1 MTDELETAAVAL
13 MNRVAEFGSAVAAI
27 EAGFQKNEIETAA
40 YRTAREIESGERVVV
55 GVNRYVEEEPAR
67 VAIHQH
73 AEEVAA
79 ERRTS
84 LDALR
89 AGRDP
94 AAVARALGALRGAA
108 LGEVNLMPVLVEAV
122 KTYATIGEIA
132 EVLRD
137 VFGEYRAVQA
147 Y

>member
-1 MTDELETAAVAL
+1 
-13 MNRVAEFGSAVAAI
+13 
-27 EAGFQKNEIETAA
+27 
-40 YRTAREIESGERVVV
+40 VV

-79 ERRTS
+79 ERRTA
-84 LDALR
+84 LAALR
-89 AGRDP
+89 AERDA
-94 AAVARALGALRGAA
+94 AAVTRALAALRADA
-108 LGEVNLMPVLVEAV
+108 RGETNLLPVLVEAV
-122 KTYATIGEIA
+122 KAYATMGEIA
-132 EVLRD
+132 DVLRE